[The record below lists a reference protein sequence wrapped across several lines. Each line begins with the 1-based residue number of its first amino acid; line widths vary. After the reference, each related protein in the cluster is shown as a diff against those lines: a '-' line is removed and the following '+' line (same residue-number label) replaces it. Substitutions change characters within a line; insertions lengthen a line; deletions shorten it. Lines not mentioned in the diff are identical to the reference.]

1 MYQEDP
7 SYEMTEKQGV
17 SEDDITSELHTKRPV
32 DYKDTPQ
39 FQFRYHPYIR
49 QHIFSLFEP
58 PSPLVST
65 REKNELHASQG
76 PKPAEIR
83 FN

>member
-39 FQFRYHPYIR
+39 FKFRYLPYITSAY
-49 QHIFSLFEP
+49 I
-58 PSPLVST
+58 
-65 REKNELHASQG
+65 
-76 PKPAEIR
+76 
-83 FN
+83 